1 MALKGVDVSKMISAG
16 GLVFEALRRAIIE
29 GGLKDGDPL
38 RQDEIARLFHTS
50 RIPVR
55 EAITMLEQQGLV
67 KNHRFKGAVVVG
79 LSLAEASEIF
89 DFRCIIDAH
98 VIRVAVPHMTPALIA
113 EARAI
118 CAAFARSSDPMHW
131 GNLNRAFHLTL
142 YQASNLPFHLGTL
155 TNAMDRLD
163 RYVRAQ
169 LLLTDGHARANAEHL
184 EILDACARGD
194 ADKAVDLTVAHIRG
208 AQHGLQQ
215 HLAKIQEKF
224 GTAEPLN
231 PQFRGSSDRSRNDG
245 KTPN

>member
-1 MALKGVDVSKMISAG
+1 MALKGVDVSKMVSAG

-29 GGLKDGDPL
+29 GELKDGDPL

-79 LSLAEASEIF
+79 LSVTEASEIF

-98 VIRVAVPHMTPALIA
+98 VIRAAVPHMTPALIA

-118 CAAFARSSDPMHW
+118 CAAFASSSDPMHW

-194 ADKAVDLTVAHIRG
+194 ANAAADLTVAHIRG
-208 AQHGLQQ
+208 AQQGLRE
-215 HLAKIQEKF
+215 HLAKIQAKF
-224 GTAEPLN
+224 GTAE
-231 PQFRGSSDRSRNDG
+231 
-245 KTPN
+245 TT

>member
-1 MALKGVDVSKMISAG
+1 MRVGAGMALKGVDISRTVSAG

-29 GGLKDGDPL
+29 GELKDGDSL
-38 RQDEIARLFHTS
+38 RQDEIARLFNTS

-79 LSLAEASEIF
+79 LSIVEAGEIF
-89 DFRCIIDAH
+89 DFRCIMDAH
-98 VIRVAVPHMTPALIA
+98 VIRAAVPHMTPAVIA

-118 CAAFARSSDPMHW
+118 CDAFSSTDDPMRW
-131 GNLNRAFHLTL
+131 GNLNRAFHMTL

-184 EILDACARGD
+184 DILEACARGD
-194 ADKAVDLTVAHIRG
+194 ADAAAELTTAHIRR
-208 AQHGLQQ
+208 AHAMLKE
-215 HLAKIQEKF
+215 HLAKIQSTF
-224 GTAEPLN
+224 GARSETA
-231 PQFRGSSDRSRNDG
+231 
-245 KTPN
+245 

>member
-1 MALKGVDVSKMISAG
+1 MALKGVDVSKTVSAG
-16 GLVFEALRRAIIE
+16 GLVFESLRRAIIE
-29 GGLKDGDPL
+29 GELKDGDPL

-98 VIRVAVPHMTPALIA
+98 VIRAAVPHMTPALIA

-118 CAAFARSSDPMHW
+118 YEEFSSSDDPMRW
-131 GNLNRAFHLTL
+131 GDLNRAFHLTL
-142 YQASNLPFHLGTL
+142 YRASNLPFHLATL
-155 TNAMDRLD
+155 SNAMDRLD

-169 LLLTDGHARANAEHL
+169 LVLSEGHTRANIEHL
-184 EILDACARGD
+184 EILEACARGD
-194 ADKAVDLTVAHIRG
+194 AAAAADLTVTHIRG
-208 AQHGLQQ
+208 AQHALIV
-215 HLAKIQEKF
+215 HLARIKAGF
-224 GTAEPLN
+224 GSA
-231 PQFRGSSDRSRNDG
+231 
-245 KTPN
+245 

>member
-1 MALKGVDVSKMISAG
+1 MVVKGVDVSKTVSAG

-29 GGLKDGDPL
+29 GELKDGDPL

-50 RIPVR
+50 RLPVR

-79 LSLAEASEIF
+79 LSIAEASEIF

-98 VIRVAVPHMTPALIA
+98 VIRAAVPHMTPALIA

-118 CAAFARSSDPMHW
+118 CTAFADASDPLHW
-131 GNLNRAFHLTL
+131 GDLNRSFHLKL
-142 YQASNLPFHLGTL
+142 YHASDLPFHLATL
-155 TNAMDRLD
+155 SNAMDRLD

-184 EILDACARGD
+184 EILEACARGD
-194 ADKAVDLTVAHIRG
+194 ADAAADLTVAHIRG
-208 AQHGLQQ
+208 AKDTLRE
-215 HLAKIQEKF
+215 HLAKIQAKF
-224 GTAEPLN
+224 GIAE
-231 PQFRGSSDRSRNDG
+231 
-245 KTPN
+245 TT

>member
-1 MALKGVDVSKMISAG
+1 MVLQGVDVSKTVSAG

-29 GGLKDGDPL
+29 GALKDGDPL

-67 KNHRFKGAVVVG
+67 KNHRFRGAVVVG
-79 LSLAEASEIF
+79 LSITEASEIF
-89 DFRCIIDAH
+89 DFRCIIDSH
-98 VIRVAVPHMTPALIA
+98 VIRVAVPHMTPALIE

-118 CAAFARSSDPMHW
+118 CAAFASSSDMMSW

-169 LLLTDGHARANAEHL
+169 LVLSDGHARANAEHL

-194 ADKAVDLTVAHIRG
+194 ADGAAKLTVAHIRG
-208 AQHGLQQ
+208 AQTALRE
-215 HLAKIQEKF
+215 HLAKIQAKF
-224 GTAEPLN
+224 SRAET
-231 PQFRGSSDRSRNDG
+231 S
-245 KTPN
+245 